1 MVEKYFARSTEQLVL
16 LTLRV
21 PDPRVPVASHII
33 MDHGLG
39 GLTTGCR
46 RGGLIAISFANAIT
60 AVVGGLGA
68 AFFLFRIDLP
78 LTLVIIGSALLA
90 ALFLYPLTLR
100 AVQSAKDREKA
111 QAAMRARDPQAQRGS
126 HRRADCDKP

>member
-1 MVEKYFARSTEQLVL
+1 M
-16 LTLRV
+16 
-21 PDPRVPVASHII
+21 
-33 MDHGLG
+33 
-39 GLTTGCR
+39 GCR

-100 AVQSAKDREKA
+100 AVKSARDREKA
-111 QAAMRARDPQAQRGS
+111 QAALRAETRKLNEDPTVEQTATS
-126 HRRADCDKP
+126 LETVDEFARAL

>member
-1 MVEKYFARSTEQLVL
+1 M
-16 LTLRV
+16 
-21 PDPRVPVASHII
+21 
-33 MDHGLG
+33 
-39 GLTTGCR
+39 
-46 RGGLIAISFANAIT
+46 IAISFANAIT

-100 AVQSAKDREKA
+100 AVQSAKDRERS
-111 QAAMRARDPQAQRGS
+111 QAAMRLESPQAQ
-126 HRRADCDKP
+126 